1 MTHTYNTS
9 RRKRAGWAPGRALP
23 VVSGMLLALSLGACD
38 SKRVLQVTDPD
49 VAKPPA
55 LVGTAAIPTL
65 YAGAVGDFAVAYGG
79 NTTTEGELGYSALL
93 TDEYLNAE
101 TFPTRIEIDQRN
113 TTPDNANI
121 VAVFRATEKA
131 RASADFASTKIAAA
145 NPNDVRRS
153 ETMSLA
159 GFAIDF
165 LGEDYCSGSPISLL
179 TENTVL
185 IFGAPQTTAQ
195 LWDDAISKFDSAIT
209 IALAA
214 GTSGTTQLNLA
225 RIGKAR
231 ALVNKGDYAGAAVV
245 VGATG
250 PSGAAVP
257 TNFVYLVRYSTN
269 TNRENNGVFFWNQNN
284 ARFSPTDVEGINGLP
299 YRSSGDPRVLET
311 RTAGARTAAATG
323 FDGVTPLWLANM
335 APNTWAPQGK
345 YAFRDAS
352 MPLATGLE
360 ARLIESEAALAAGD
374 LVGYLAGINAEQT
387 AQAVTL
393 STLPATTAAQQD
405 LLFKERAYSLWL
417 TAHRLGDMRRLIR
430 QYGRN
435 SETVFPTGT
444 FFHSGSAAGN
454 YGTDVNLI
462 LPNQELNN
470 PSFHGCIDRAA

>member
-1 MTHTYNTS
+1 
-9 RRKRAGWAPGRALP
+9 
-23 VVSGMLLALSLGACD
+23 MLLALSLGACD

-55 LVGTAAIPTL
+55 LVGAAAIPTL

-79 NTTTEGELGYSALL
+79 NAGNTPPLGATEGELGYSALL
-93 TDEYLNAE
+93 TDEYINVE

-131 RASADFASTKIAAA
+131 RASADFASTKIGVA

-214 GTSGTTQLNLA
+214 GTSGATQLNLA
-225 RIGKAR
+225 RVGKAR

-245 VGATG
+245 IGATG

-257 TNFVYLVRYSTN
+257 TNFVYLVTYSAN
-269 TNRENNGVFFWNQNN
+269 TSRENNGVFFWNQNN
-284 ARFSPTDVEGINGLP
+284 RRFAPTDVEGINGLP
-299 YRSSGDPRVLET
+299 YRTDNDPRVRQT
-311 RTAGARTAAATG
+311 RTGTFQTAATTG
-323 FDGVTPLWLANM
+323 FDGVSPLWIANEL
-335 APNTWAPQGK
+335 PNTWAPQGK
-345 YAFRDAS
+345 YATRDAS
-352 MPLATGLE
+352 IPLASGLE
-360 ARLIESEAALAAGD
+360 ARLIEAEAALAAGD

-444 FFHSGSAAGN
+444 FFHSGSASGN

-470 PSFHGCIDRAA
+470 PNFHGCIDRAA